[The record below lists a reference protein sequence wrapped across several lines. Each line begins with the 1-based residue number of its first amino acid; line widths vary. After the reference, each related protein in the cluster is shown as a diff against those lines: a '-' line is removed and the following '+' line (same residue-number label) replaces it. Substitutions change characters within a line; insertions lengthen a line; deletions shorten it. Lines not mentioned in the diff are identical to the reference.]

1 MSNMDV
7 QAVAKRL
14 EEVKREIGAKAGNDS
29 AFRSSLLSNANSA
42 IEKEYGLPAGSLSKI
57 AVKVVEEP
65 ANTIVVAIPP
75 NRENQELT
83 DEHLEAV
90 AGGFAFSVALT
101 CATLGV
107 VGATIGAAG
116 TIAAAGVRRGW

>member
-1 MSNMDV
+1 MSNIDV
-7 QAVAKRL
+7 NAVAKRL
-14 EEVKREIGAKAGNDS
+14 EEVKKEIGVKAGNDVG
-29 AFRSSLLSNANSA
+29 FRSSLLSNANSA
-42 IEKEYGLPAGSLSKI
+42 IEKEYSLPSGSLSKI
-57 AVKVVEEP
+57 TIKVVEEP

-75 NRENQELT
+75 NRQNQELT
-83 DEHLEAV
+83 DEQLEAV
-90 AGGFAFSVALT
+90 AGGFAFTGALT